1 MNPKNEK
8 RLNPCQ
14 SSDAYTKRNH
24 YFIRLL
30 NIFVLIW
37 LALGVIYFVRG

>member
-1 MNPKNEK
+1 MNLAKQN